1 MYGFG
6 FGESSRGPAGA
17 LREARAYAGPTV
29 ARRSADYGDV
39 ACPINAKRKPR
50 RGTGLSRFRFGEDAH
65 EQNRGEKARRTQR
78 GLNARVGRGFQAY
91 ADLRGK
97 PRRGLSVQK
106 HLQARSGNASA
117 LPGEKRG
124 AAWKQMVVEAFSAT
138 PL

>member
-1 MYGFG
+1 MPGRP
-6 FGESSRGPAGA
+6 SLDGA
-17 LREARAYAGPTV
+17 R
-29 ARRSADYGDV
+29 
-39 ACPINAKRKPR
+39 
-50 RGTGLSRFRFGEDAH
+50 GLSDQCQTKAP
-65 EQNRGEKARRTQR
+65 QGEKARRTER